1 VKKIAVLPTLL
12 TLGNGVCGFVAI
24 TFAAKILSAND
35 LANLALLPDGSNRVA
50 AAILAN
56 EANFA
61 WAGWFIL
68 LGMLF
73 DMLDGYV
80 ARLSKTA
87 SDFGGELD
95 SLCDVVT
102 FGVTPAFLL
111 LKLGPDWT
119 NPFLHQCLA
128 GIAALY
134 FSCTAL
140 RLARFNVENDPDP
153 ANHKRFRGLPSPG
166 AAGCIAAL
174 AILRGEFPA
183 TLDKRWQF
191 FGNID
196 IEAARL
202 STVQAVEIMA
212 PIIALII
219 SLLMV
224 SNVPY
229 PHLTGKI
236 FRGKKHIG
244 HLIQVLLAAFILLL
258 FRSLAPLLVFWGFA
272 FAFPLLAL
280 LARNRPVEERALP
293 NESPS
298 PADHQSP
305 KQN

>member
-24 TFAAKILSAND
+24 TFAAKILSASD
-35 LANLALLPDGSNRVA
+35 LATLALLPGGAASVN

-153 ANHKRFRGLPSPG
+153 SNHKRFRGLPSPG

-183 TLDKRWQF
+183 SLGKGWL

-196 IEAARL
+196 IDAARHA
-202 STVQAVEIMA
+202 TAHAVEIMA
-212 PIIALII
+212 PIVALII
-219 SLLMV
+219 SLFMV

-244 HLIQVLLAAFILLL
+244 HLIQVLLATFILLL

-272 FAFPLLAL
+272 FVFPLLAF
-280 LARNRPVEERALP
+280 LARNKPVEERTMS
-293 NESPS
+293 NDSPS
-298 PADHQSP
+298 PADHQAP